1 MYKDNGNLKRSDA
14 DVMNIGT
21 VSSDAYSFSMTGQ
34 ITDRIF
40 NTKGELVDT
49 IVGHNMIVNSFTY
62 LVMAFAKQVP
72 GYSGIQ
78 YWAIGSGEPTWDQL
92 ATVPSPNADE
102 VKLTNEINRIRID
115 ESDMTFLNADGS
127 VSSKPTNIIQIKK
140 TFGANDCNGK
150 WREFAIFGGN
160 ATQAADSGI
169 MINKRHHG
177 RIDKTNEMIIE
188 RTMKFTLS
196 LS

>member
-1 MYKDNGNLKRSDA
+1 MHRDNGSLKRTEKDIMSIGMMSD
-14 DVMNIGT
+14 DTHG
-21 VSSDAYSFSMTGQ
+21 FKMTGQ

-49 IVGHNMIVNSFTY
+49 IVGHNMIVNSFTN
-62 LVMAFAKQVP
+62 LVMVLIKQQG

-78 YWAIGSGEPTWDQL
+78 YWAIGGGNPEWDQL
-92 ATVPSPNADE
+92 ATIPSPELSE
-102 VKLTNEINRIRID
+102 VKLTNEIGRVAISA
-115 ESDMTFLNADGS
+115 SDIAFINVDGS
-127 VSSKPTNIIQIKK
+127 VSNTPTNVLQIKK

-160 ATQAADSGI
+160 ASSAANSGI
-169 MINKRHHG
+169 MINKKHHG
-177 RIDKTNEMIIE
+177 RIDKTSEMIIE